1 MADTFPSSDGGTSSG
16 ILFWPFVHPMAN
28 PQLPYMGPSSSKPFL
43 FSSAEKR
50 MVQSVNVQMWLNL
63 AWMHFCR
70 AGNQTCSTCFCMFS
84 TETTHFPR
92 SSPRVPIL
100 LVHGVA
106 ASWQTYLGPR
116 WRQTPWSLCGG
127 PLRMVVPKRW
137 RGAFFGQNATWCF
150 MGYIYVCMYYLYH
163 QHNTDHTS
171 WTITI
176 WLWSELW
183 WPPHP
188 TKHPKTE
195 LRLVSHRWR
204 TSSSRLYAKANPDHE
219 QPWDTSFK
227 AEIFFPLC
235 FRAFQAHVSCTKRTS
250 NLNMHTRSQQPKI
263 E

>member
-106 ASWQTYLGPR
+106 ASWQTYLGPQVKTNAVESL
-116 WRQTPWSLCGG
+116 WRASQNGCAEALTRRLFWPRCNMVFHG
-127 PLRMVVPKRW
+127 PYVYIYML
-137 RGAFFGQNATWCF
+137 
-150 MGYIYVCMYYLYH
+150 YIYVYYIYYVYH
-163 QHNTDHTS
+163 QHNRDHTS
-171 WTITI
+171 WAITI
-176 WLWSELW
+176 WTIELYPQQIW
-183 WPPHP
+183 W
-188 TKHPKTE
+188 
-195 LRLVSHRWR
+195 LRCDVDVFWH
-204 TSSSRLYAKANPDHE
+204 D
-219 QPWDTSFK
+219 
-227 AEIFFPLC
+227 LC
-235 FRAFQAHVSCTKRTS
+235 QLR
-250 NLNMHTRSQQPKI
+250 
-263 E
+263 